1 MGLALLY
8 GMTTNNNK
16 KEKNMDFQIGED
28 VLLNGKTYK
37 IIGTVKRSFLLEKD
51 GKKYKATAKMMGK
64 IKDQNSRGV
73 GVGRKKRAR
82 SNRSAFYH
90 MEKRFN
96 FDKIFNKDAKI
107 PETEEELM
115 KALDQ
120 LCGELEPENISCDG
134 ECSMTQ
140 IRARQSAIRGE
151 WKEIERKLGKKVSH
165 DEACDHWM
173 AQYRLESST
182 F

>member
-1 MGLALLY
+1 MS
-8 GMTTNNNK
+8 NFK
-16 KEKNMDFQIGED
+16 IGEN

-37 IIGTVKRSFLLEKD
+37 IVDTVKRSFLLEKD
-51 GKKYKATAKMMGK
+51 GKKYKATSKMMGK
-64 IKDQNSRGV
+64 IQNQNERGI
-73 GVGRKKRAR
+73 GNNRKKRTY
-82 SNRSAFYH
+82 NKRSAFYY

-96 FDKIFNKDAKI
+96 FDKIFNQDAKI

-115 KALDQ
+115 CALDQ

-165 DEACDHWM
+165 DEACDHWI
-173 AQYRLESST
+173 APYKLKSST